1 MPVSLMDIV
10 VNGYGASLRKKGNR
24 FALEHGGEVQEFSAD
39 MVRQFILSDSVS
51 ITSGAMKLAA
61 EKGIDIVVLS
71 RSGMPVCRVYPCE
84 PCGTVT
90 TRKNQLA
97 AASTAAGY
105 HLSAA
110 MVSAKVTNMANLLA
124 ALGKSRNNH
133 DLRSAAEEIGRL
145 ADAIPPEGTPSMQ
158 GALIRG
164 IEGRASR
171 VYFAALSLVIPP
183 DLYRGRRS
191 QHPAEDVFNAYLN
204 YCYGILYNE
213 VEKAC
218 ILAGLDP
225 YIGFLH
231 AERYGKRS
239 FVYDVIEQF
248 RQPVVDRMVI
258 TLAVRGRMQR
268 EDTDERWYLVGEGRR
283 KAIASTLQRLDE
295 ERVIGGRT
303 TSFRSAVLENARSI
317 VNYLNEGAVF
327 EPFVYRWG

>member
-1 MPVSLMDIV
+1 MDIV

-105 HLSAA
+105 LLSAA

-133 DLRSAAEEIGRL
+133 DLRSAAEEIRRL

-171 VYFAALSLVIPP
+171 VYFAALSLAIPP

-191 QHPAEDVFNAYLN
+191 QHPAEDVFNVL
-204 YCYGILYNE
+204 LRH
-213 VEKAC
+213 
-218 ILAGLDP
+218 P
-225 YIGFLH
+225 
-231 AERYGKRS
+231 
-239 FVYDVIEQF
+239 
-248 RQPVVDRMVI
+248 
-258 TLAVRGRMQR
+258 
-268 EDTDERWYLVGEGRR
+268 
-283 KAIASTLQRLDE
+283 LQ
-295 ERVIGGRT
+295 
-303 TSFRSAVLENARSI
+303 
-317 VNYLNEGAVF
+317 
-327 EPFVYRWG
+327 

>member
-1 MPVSLMDIV
+1 MGIV
-10 VNGYGASLRKKGNR
+10 VNGYGAALRKKGNR
-24 FALEHGGEVQEFSAD
+24 FVLDHGGEVQEFSAD

-61 EKGIDIVVLS
+61 GKGIDIVVLS

-105 HLSAA
+105 LLSAA

-171 VYFAALSLVIPP
+171 VYFAALSLVIP
-183 DLYRGRRS
+183 LTSTG
-191 QHPAEDVFNAYLN
+191 
-204 YCYGILYNE
+204 
-213 VEKAC
+213 
-218 ILAGLDP
+218 AG
-225 YIGFLH
+225 
-231 AERYGKRS
+231 AR
-239 FVYDVIEQF
+239 
-248 RQPVVDRMVI
+248 
-258 TLAVRGRMQR
+258 
-268 EDTDERWYLVGEGRR
+268 
-283 KAIASTLQRLDE
+283 STLQRTYST
-295 ERVIGGRT
+295 RT
-303 TSFRSAVLENARSI
+303 STTVTASSTMRLRKPVSWP
-317 VNYLNEGAVF
+317 G
-327 EPFVYRWG
+327 

>member
-1 MPVSLMDIV
+1 
-10 VNGYGASLRKKGNR
+10 
-24 FALEHGGEVQEFSAD
+24 
-39 MVRQFILSDSVS
+39 
-51 ITSGAMKLAA
+51 
-61 EKGIDIVVLS
+61 
-71 RSGMPVCRVYPCE
+71 
-84 PCGTVT
+84 
-90 TRKNQLA
+90 
-97 AASTAAGY
+97 
-105 HLSAA
+105 
-110 MVSAKVTNMANLLA
+110 
-124 ALGKSRNNH
+124 
-133 DLRSAAEEIGRL
+133 
-145 ADAIPPEGTPSMQ
+145 MQ

-164 IEGRASR
+164 VEGRASR

-268 EDTDERWYLVGEGRR
+268 GGHGRALVSRRGGAAEGNCLDPSASGRGEGDWRQDDLFQERR
-283 KAIASTLQRLDE
+283 
-295 ERVIGGRT
+295 
-303 TSFRSAVLENARSI
+303 
-317 VNYLNEGAVF
+317 
-327 EPFVYRWG
+327 P